1 MANVYDLANELERAI
16 RALPEYQTV
25 AENKAKID
33 ADTEAKA
40 LFDEFTAFQ
49 EGLYAKMQAGQMPT
63 EKDQV
68 AIQGMSVKL
77 EANPILKA
85 YIEAQQALSVYVSDL
100 EKIVFGPLQDL
111 AK

>member
-1 MANVYDLANELERAI
+1 MANVYDLANNLERAI

-33 ADTEAKA
+33 ADAEAKA

-63 EKDQV
+63 EEEQV
-68 AIQGMSVKL
+68 AIQGMGVKL
-77 EANPILKA
+77 ESNPILKA
-85 YIEAQQALSVYVSDL
+85 YIEAQQALSVYLSDI
-100 EKIVFGPLQDL
+100 EKIVFSPLKDL
-111 AK
+111 N